1 MASLYITE
9 FVALP
14 KDGPYDASQ
23 PMPVGATPAVAEQKV
38 AFTTS
43 TQSAAFNAATRY
55 VRIISDATCHLAF
68 GANPTATTSNMR
80 VVADSAEYFGVVAG
94 QKVAAVTA

>member
-23 PMPVGATPAVAEQKV
+23 PMPVGALPPVAEQKV
-38 AFTTS
+38 TFTTS

-55 VRIISDATCHLAF
+55 VRVISDAACHIAA

-80 VVADSAEYFGVVAG
+80 LIADAPEYFGVVAG
-94 QKVAAVTA
+94 QKLAAIAA